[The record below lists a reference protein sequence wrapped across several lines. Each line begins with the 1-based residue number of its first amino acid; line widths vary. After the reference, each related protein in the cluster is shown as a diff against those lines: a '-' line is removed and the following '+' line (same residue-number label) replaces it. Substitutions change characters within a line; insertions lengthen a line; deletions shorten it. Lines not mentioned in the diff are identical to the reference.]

1 MKPLD
6 RPTRLF
12 RVFADP
18 VRLRLINL
26 LIEGRELVVH
36 HMHEALGLPQP
47 TVSRHLAYLR
57 KHGLVTAHKEG
68 LLEYYRLKRPTSAL
82 HRSLLL
88 CVASCLGD
96 EETLAHD
103 RERLERVLAHSREP
117 E

>member
-1 MKPLD
+1 MSPLEQ
-6 RPTRLF
+6 PAGLF

-26 LIEGRELVVH
+26 LGEGRELAVH
-36 HMHEALGLPQP
+36 HLHETLGLPQP

-57 KHGLVTAHKEG
+57 KHGLVTTRKEG
-68 LLEYYRLKRPTSAL
+68 LLVHYRLKRPTSAL

-96 EETLAHD
+96 EETMAHD
-103 RERLERVLAHSREP
+103 RERLERVLSRGREP
-117 E
+117 G